1 MQSLFQTT
9 TSLGSVLQSARGGGT
24 QDYIIN
30 PQTNTQLNLESTAEL
45 KAFAT
50 VDLAKINKE
59 RSNQLK
65 LALEDNLREKENEFK
80 DFEATYH

>member
-9 TSLGSVLQSARGGGT
+9 TSLGSVLNSARGT
-24 QDYIIN
+24 QDFIMN

-65 LALEDNLREKENEFK
+65 LALEDNLREKDNELR
-80 DFEATYH
+80 DVESSYH